1 MGGVAKG
8 GDSAG
13 VPRHDLTNVTERRDL
28 PTGRLGRFAR
38 LAALGARTSVSL
50 LTSRD
55 GSGAAARAAEVLGEL
70 RGLAAKV
77 GQMASYIDG
86 VVPPAHRAAYGAAL
100 EALRAAAPSS
110 SPEAIQS
117 LVEQELGAPIDRLF
131 AEWEREPFASASIGQ
146 VHRARMAD
154 GRQVAVKVQ
163 HPGIDR
169 AVESDLQNAGIIES
183 LVGSLGPKAL
193 DAKTVFDDIRA
204 RFREELD
211 YRLEAEHQRTFARFH
226 AADPLIHV
234 PEVFGERSSRRVLT
248 SEFVSGLSLAEAAA
262 LSDDERRAYAH
273 TLWRFVFKGT
283 LIAGLFNADPH
294 PGNYYFQDGGKVVF
308 LDFGCVQPIDG
319 TRRVAARL
327 MHRSAVLRDEA
338 GFRSGVTQIMK
349 TRGGSYEQK
358 VVTYVRRCFEPLFA
372 SPFAIQPEYV
382 ADLVRGIGEL
392 KAEMFA
398 KDKSFVMPPPGLAF
412 MNRLQFGF
420 YSVLAQLAIDADYAA
435 VERAFLREAQ
445 IEL

>member
-1 MGGVAKG
+1 M
-8 GDSAG
+8 
-13 VPRHDLTNVTERRDL
+13 EE
-28 PTGRLGRFAR
+28 
-38 LAALGARTSVSL
+38 AALAPP
-50 LTSRD
+50 
-55 GSGAAARAAEVLGEL
+55 EL
-70 RGLAAKV
+70 RRT
-77 GQMASYIDG
+77 Y
-86 VVPPAHRAAYGAAL
+86 
-100 EALRAAAPSS
+100 
-110 SPEAIQS
+110 
-117 LVEQELGAPIDRLF
+117 
-131 AEWEREPFASASIGQ
+131 AE
-146 VHRARMAD
+146 
-154 GRQVAVKVQ
+154 
-163 HPGIDR
+163 
-169 AVESDLQNAGIIES
+169 
-183 LVGSLGPKAL
+183 
-193 DAKTVFDDIRA
+193 
-204 RFREELD
+204 
-211 YRLEAEHQRTFARFH
+211 
-226 AADPLIHV
+226 
-234 PEVFGERSSRRVLT
+234 
-248 SEFVSGLSLAEAAA
+248 
-262 LSDDERRAYAH
+262 